1 MRLAGRSPAEPA
13 DAAVG
18 IKPCEAES
26 MRLAIFD
33 LDGTITRHDTLA
45 PYVGG
50 FLLRHPWRA
59 PRALGV
65 IPALL
70 GYALGIC
77 GRGTLKAA
85 LMRSALGGV
94 SRQDLE
100 RWTER
105 FVERL
110 LARGTFGAARA
121 CIETHARAGDHLI
134 LMSAS
139 PDLYVPAIARALG
152 FQESIC
158 TGVRWRGQRLDGRL
172 ATANRQGEQKVE
184 CLRQLR
190 ARLAGEASAYG
201 NSHSDIA
208 HLKLVEHGVLV
219 NGNASARRAARRAGL
234 ECVRW
239 R

>member
-1 MRLAGRSPAEPA
+1 MRLA
-13 DAAVG
+13 V
-18 IKPCEAES
+18 
-26 MRLAIFD
+26 FD

-59 PRALGV
+59 PLALGV
-65 IPALL
+65 LPALV
-70 GYALGIC
+70 GYALGCC

-94 SRQDLE
+94 SRQALQ
-100 RWTER
+100 RWTDR
-105 FVERL
+105 FVARVLE
-110 LARGTFGAARA
+110 RGTFGAARA

-139 PDLYVPAIARALG
+139 PELYVPAIARALG
-152 FQESIC
+152 FHESIC

-172 ATANRQGEQKVE
+172 ATPNRQGEEKAE

-190 ARLAGEASAYG
+190 ARLPGEASAYG
-201 NSHSDIA
+201 NSKSDIA
-208 HLKLVEHGVLV
+208 HLRLVEHGVLV
-219 NGNASARRAARRAGL
+219 NGNARTRRAARRAGL